1 MILSN
6 SNKNFKILMEK
17 NKSKDKGA
25 REENANKMRI
35 GKLFC

>member
-6 SNKNFKILMEK
+6 SNKNFKILMDK

-25 REENANKMRI
+25 RGENANKMRI